1 MGATKRS
8 LTLTT
13 AAVTGDNRRMSD
25 HREPVD
31 PTEVYDSTH
40 RSASDRIRAAADQ
53 VISGGARAAD
63 AARLRAE
70 SARSGVRDFADQPV
84 DRVRSYSERAR
95 TESARIGDRAKSQAH
110 RAAAPGGPVD
120 WTETKING
128 LIAGIGTRLSD
139 AVRTGKV
146 DRVFQVAQEGVTKG
160 AGQARRL
167 LRR

>member
-1 MGATKRS
+1 
-8 LTLTT
+8 
-13 AAVTGDNRRMSD
+13 
-25 HREPVD
+25 
-31 PTEVYDSTH
+31 
-40 RSASDRIRAAADQ
+40 
-53 VISGGARAAD
+53 
-63 AARLRAE
+63 E

-160 AGQARRL
+160 AGQAR
-167 LRR
+167 